1 MKYTVQL
8 DFWLDEDYAMSDD
21 KVKNIVTE
29 IFDYFNCYTS
39 DIKVIEVS
47 EV

>member
-8 DFWLDEDYAMSDD
+8 DFFLDADGVMSDD
-21 KVKNIVTE
+21 QVKHIVEE
-29 IFDYFNCYTS
+29 IFDCCNCYAS

-47 EV
+47 GA